1 VAQHPSPACIFLR
14 KPQASCLQTALE
26 IPLSEIDVDAL
37 PRDRNVTEAA
47 PMADLE
53 HSVATAGLRQ
63 PIEVWELRSPRA
75 PLRYGLLSGFR
86 RLSACRAQGHS
97 MIPAFQRSP
106 SSIPEVMA
114 DMVAENEVRIQITP
128 WEKGRFSLAAVNEG
142 HSDTP
147 DAAVA
152 ALYPVR
158 SRQTRARLRSFA
170 LVAEALEQHL
180 SSPERLS
187 SRQMERLAAAL
198 RTGWEKMIAATLAPL
213 RTASPEGQWAALQ
226 PLLAESRSDEPAP
239 ANPRPRRLLYL
250 KQGLTIRREMT
261 RTGWILRFS
270 GPEARRGGLV
280 DDVLDE
286 VERVFQVR

>member
-1 VAQHPSPACIFLR
+1 VARQHRPACTFLR

-75 PLRYGLLSGFR
+75 PLRYGLISGFR
-86 RLSACRAQGHS
+86 RLSACRALGHS

-106 SSIPEVMA
+106 SLIPEVMA

-147 DAAVA
+147 DAAGK
-152 ALYPVR
+152 R
-158 SRQTRARLRSFA
+158 KSGQ
-170 LVAEALEQHL
+170 EQHDPFQL
-180 SSPERLS
+180 QDPWHGTSNPPPSPRSLCH
-187 SRQMERLAAAL
+187 
-198 RTGWEKMIAATLAPL
+198 TGRMGGHDPL
-213 RTASPEGQWAALQ
+213 W
-226 PLLAESRSDEPAP
+226 
-239 ANPRPRRLLYL
+239 
-250 KQGLTIRREMT
+250 QGPCAK
-261 RTGWILRFS
+261 GN
-270 GPEARRGGLV
+270 GPS
-280 DDVLDE
+280 
-286 VERVFQVR
+286 